1 MKYDRMKLRH
11 ALFAI
16 DSKYKKQKAY
26 KDDESDLDDDDIA
39 EHEESL
45 KVKEIERVQKKFAK
59 ENEKLQEDGKKP
71 QPDSVLKERLKEVDD
86 EYKKLK
92 KERGTNK
99 AAFARARPVEKIE
112 EMISKLDERMK
123 TFKLQMLDREAGKEV
138 ALTTRYVPH
147 VFWRV
152 FERY

>member
-1 MKYDRMKLRH
+1 MKLRH

-39 EHEESL
+39 EHEEGL
-45 KVKEIERVQKKFAK
+45 KAKEIERVQKKFAK

-71 QPDSVLKERLKEVDD
+71 QPESALKERLKEVED
-86 EYKKLK
+86 EFKKLK

-99 AAFARARPVEKIE
+99 ASFARARPVEKIE

-138 ALTTRYVPH
+138 ALTTRYVLH
-147 VFWRV
+147 AVWRI
-152 FERY
+152 FELY